1 MQTRSYQYEAGRF
14 TANAA
19 INPLAGRL
27 LGRILEQEI
36 PSALSFSATDLAG
49 FFEIP
54 PQAQASFAN
63 GDLSFDSAPVKAF
76 LEPYFQQALRQLAQ
90 TYSLSGNLSP
100 DNIGQI
106 PIETLDALLNYE
118 LSGQGRLESDGKT
131 TTFRFQ
137 YSDGAERFTLS
148 GIDAAILASCQVQRC
163 ETQLDGELDLKLDV
177 QGLNGQSDRLNIELP
192 PSLGRAL
199 EQAQRF
205 GIRELPLADG
215 KLTSAVQTLPN
226 SIPSPAPSPALPASS
241 ALPLPRL
248 TQGNFTFSAE
258 RMTAPWFAVFSV
270 SPNQPQ

>member
-1 MQTRSYQYEAGRF
+1 TRSYQYEAGPLHRQCRHQPPGRSPAGPHPR
-14 TANAA
+14 TG
-19 INPLAGRL
+19 NPLRPQFFGNGPGRL
-27 LGRILEQEI
+27 LRNFR
-36 PSALSFSATDLAG
+36 PK
-49 FFEIP
+49 
-54 PQAQASFAN
+54 AQASFAN

-192 PSLGRAL
+192 PAW
-199 EQAQRF
+199 A
-205 GIRELPLADG
+205 
-215 KLTSAVQTLPN
+215 
-226 SIPSPAPSPALPASS
+226 
-241 ALPLPRL
+241 
-248 TQGNFTFSAE
+248 
-258 RMTAPWFAVFSV
+258 APWSRPSGLASGNCPWPMA
-270 SPNQPQ
+270 S